1 MEILKP
7 IFITGVPRSG
17 TTVLYNLLTEHKD
30 TAYFE
35 NYSSRYF
42 EKPYMFR
49 FIPLLIKY
57 QKFRYGV
64 SRPKRSEGWVWDRFH
79 KPLDYLDENDFS
91 EGEKKYYYNAIKIQ
105 LKAFNAKRFVS
116 KNPRNCLRIRWIN
129 AIFPD
134 AYHIVIMR
142 DPKPVINSMYQAFL
156 KQKKKWGNTLFQKP
170 TKITHNYYRGYGYIK
185 EMLGVDTSEFNTC
198 INYYNYMNNTLK
210 KDLSIIR
217 NKTIEIYYND
227 FIKEPR
233 KTLKKLFNFTEL
245 DWYTELEKKIPEK
258 LDLQNNEKWKLLP
271 DEEREILLK
280 EFPNE

>member
-17 TTVLYNLLTEHKD
+17 TTILYNLFTEHKD

-79 KPLDYLDENDFS
+79 KPLDYLDENDFA
-91 EGEKKYYYNAIKIQ
+91 EAEKKYYYNAIKIQ

-129 AIFPD
+129 AMFPD

-156 KQKKKWGNTLFQKP
+156 KQKKKWGSALFQKP

-271 DEEREILLK
+271 DEERKILLK